1 MGAPPR
7 HKASLEVDPAKVAA
21 AMEILGTKTLADTVD
36 AALSEVI
43 KLRQRTT
50 LVELLF
56 SPGKLDDPDVLSGA
70 WR

>member
-1 MGAPPR
+1 MGAPPG

-21 AMEILGTKTLADTVD
+21 AREILGTETLAATVD

-43 KLRQRTT
+43 KLRQRKA

-56 SPGKLDDPDVLSGA
+56 SPGRLDDPDVLSSA